1 MAKKI
6 DKEKL
11 KSKGKGLMGEFKEFI
26 LRGNVMDMAVGVIIG
41 AAFGNI
47 VTSLTTNII
56 QPLIDGLGGAEVA
69 GKIKIY
75 GGQAIN
81 YGAFITAIINFLI
94 MALVLFFLLKA
105 VNKIMTIGKKDEE
118 EETPEIVKSDETKLL
133 EEIRDLLKK
142 QK

>member
-11 KSKGKGLMGEFKEFI
+11 KSKGKGLMGEFKEFV

-47 VTSLTTNII
+47 VTSLTTNVI

-94 MALVLFFLLKA
+94 MALVLFFILKG
-105 VNKIMTIGKKDEE
+105 VNKIMTIGKKETE

-133 EEIRDLLKK
+133 EEIRDLLKEK
-142 QK
+142 K

>member
-11 KSKGKGLMGEFKEFI
+11 KSKGKGLMGEFKEFV

-47 VTSLTTNII
+47 VTSLTTNVI

-94 MALVLFFLLKA
+94 MALVLFFILKA
-105 VNKIMTIGKKDEE
+105 VNKIMTLGKKEEE

-133 EEIRDLLKK
+133 EEIRDLLKEK
-142 QK
+142 K